1 MNPVRLVI
9 SVAIVAAVGLRLY
22 FRRRRRT
29 GAGGS
34 ARSVQLPAWL
44 GDVGLVAAREVR
56 ERVRSRMFRVV
67 TVILLV
73 VVTAAVVIPELTK
86 SSSGPEHVGVV
97 GTLSKPQRAAVLGA
111 VRSQGSKVV
120 LVPEPS
126 RTAAESRLRSGR
138 LDLAVV
144 GGRTVLVDK
153 HAATQDSTVQA
164 VAAALG
170 VERAFADAALSPKQA
185 LTVISA
191 KPVPVTSLEAASP
204 SRAIRGSAVT
214 GIVLLFVMLS
224 QYETWTLVGVME
236 EKSSRVVEVLLATV
250 RPLQL
255 LGGKLLGIGAVV
267 LAQAAVVL
275 GLALG
280 LAKATGS
287 DLLHGSAPSMLG
299 ACFLWLV
306 VGYAFYSWVYA
317 AAGSTAERQDQV
329 QTLALPL
336 SVPMIIG
343 YISAVVT
350 ASSGHASLF
359 FDVLAYLPPT
369 APFAMPVLVG
379 LGTVPWWGFVLS
391 VVLSL
396 VATVGVARMAAAI
409 YRRAVLRTG
418 RRVRLRELLPGA
430 PASGTA
436 GPG

>member
-1 MNPVRLVI
+1 MNPARIAIYVV
-9 SVAIVAAVGLRLY
+9 IVAAVALRLY
-22 FRRRRRT
+22 FRWRRRSGT
-29 GAGGS
+29 GGP
-34 ARSVQLPAWL
+34 ARAMQLPARL

-86 SSSGPEHVGVV
+86 STGSPEHVGVV
-97 GTLSKPQRAAVLGA
+97 GTLSTPERAAVLGA
-111 VRSQGSKVV
+111 VRSQGTKAV

-126 RTAAESRLRSGR
+126 RAAAESRLRSGR

-144 GGRTVLVDK
+144 DGRSVLVDK
-153 HAATQDSTVQA
+153 HVATQDATVQA
-164 VAAALG
+164 VAAVLG
-170 VERAFADAALSPKQA
+170 VEQAFADASLTPAQA
-185 LTVISA
+185 LTVSSA
-191 KPVPVTSLEAASP
+191 KPVPVRSLEVSTP
-204 SRAIRGSAVT
+204 SHAIRGSALT
-214 GIVLLFVMLS
+214 GVILLFIMLS
-224 QYETWTLVGVME
+224 QYETWTLIGVME

-250 RPLQL
+250 RPIQL
-255 LGGKLLGIGAVV
+255 LGGKLLGIGVVV
-267 LAQAAVVL
+267 LAQATLVL
-275 GLALG
+275 GVALG

-287 DLLHGSAPSMLG
+287 DILNGTAPSMLG
-299 ACFLWLV
+299 ACLLWLV

-336 SVPMIIG
+336 SVPMIVG
-343 YISAVVT
+343 YVSAIVA
-350 ASSGHASLF
+350 ASAGHSSPF

-379 LGTVPWWGFVLS
+379 LGAVPWWGFVLS
-391 VVLSL
+391 VALSL
-396 VATVGVARMAAAI
+396 VATVGVARVAASI

-430 PASGTA
+430 AAGT
-436 GPG
+436 PGRG